1 VSRTARSEL
10 RAIDF
15 APIIWNLC
23 CEVVLIIVAVVVVVV
38 VVCDRYFGPLVII
51 AGGLRRHPCGLP
63 FKYSVALS
71 NRRFQ
76 KQLHTSA
83 HVGIF
88 LFLLILSSS
97 VASICLT
104 PLWGKRTQTVEITE
118 IVFLRGRGR

>member
-23 CEVVLIIVAVVVVVV
+23 CEVVLIIVAVVVVVVV

-76 KQLHTSA
+76 KQLHNFRTRGYISLFINPLLFSRL
-83 HVGIF
+83 HLPHSPVGETHAD
-88 LFLLILSSS
+88 S
-97 VASICLT
+97 
-104 PLWGKRTQTVEITE
+104 
-118 IVFLRGRGR
+118 